1 MGWDF
6 GYIQY
11 TEYIVFPSNP
21 KPHNEIRKI
30 MIFNFN
36 PREEV
41 DLDEHFN

>member
-1 MGWDF
+1 MGWVS
-6 GYIQY
+6 GYIYRHSFSLKLQ
-11 TEYIVFPSNP
+11 